1 MLNCSGTNLKRFR
14 GLENLQNMKEID
26 CSNTKV
32 FRLDRLS
39 GLQNLEK
46 ITCFNTGLRQ
56 NDIDKLLESLPDV
69 EIVFY

>member
-1 MLNCSGTNLKRFR
+1 LNCSGTNVKRFR
-14 GLENLQNMKEID
+14 GLEGLQNLREID

-32 FRLDRLS
+32 FKFDRLTD
-39 GLQNLEK
+39 LKKLEK

-69 EIVFY
+69 EVVFY